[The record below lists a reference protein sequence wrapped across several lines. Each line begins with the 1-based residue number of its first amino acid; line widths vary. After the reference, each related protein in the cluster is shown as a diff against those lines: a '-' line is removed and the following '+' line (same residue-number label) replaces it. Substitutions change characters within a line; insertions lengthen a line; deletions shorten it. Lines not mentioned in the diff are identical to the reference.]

1 MSPKG
6 LPNGKSPR
14 FGSSPIEIGT
24 PIEIGSPIESARQL
38 NLDSIDEIRSILDT
52 RFAAREKAI
61 TESRK
66 VIRASANA
74 IRALH
79 RSDWEAATSLIDEA
93 GSGLATIQEA
103 IADNPE
109 LVSHGVV
116 VDAAKEYA
124 EARITQ
130 ASFTDGEVPSLSEL
144 GIDPVPYLHGLGEAV
159 GEMRRRMLDLLRSE
173 ELEAAEELLDQMDGI
188 VDLLASVDYPDGMT
202 NGLRRTTDVSRS
214 LVERS
219 RSDLTAT
226 VVQERLRQDLRG

>member
-1 MSPKG
+1 M
-6 LPNGKSPR
+6 
-14 FGSSPIEIGT
+14 T
-24 PIEIGSPIESARQL
+24 PDLSEEVRNVLES
-38 NLDSIDEIRSILDT
+38 

-66 VIRASANA
+66 VIRAAANG

-79 RSDWEAATSLIDEA
+79 RSEWDEAAIRIAES
-93 GSGLATIQEA
+93 GSGLAEISATLSSH
-103 IADNPE
+103 PE
-109 LVSHGVV
+109 LVSHAVF
-116 VDAAKEYA
+116 VDAAKEYS

-130 ASFTDGEVPSLSEL
+130 AVFTCADIPSFRDLDV
-144 GIDPVPYLHGLGEAV
+144 DPVPYLHGLGEAV

-173 ELEAAEELLDQMDGI
+173 KLTEAEALLDQMDQI
-188 VDLLASVDYPDGMT
+188 VDQLAEIDYPDGMT

-226 VVQERLRQDLRG
+226 VVQERLRQDLRDRT